1 MPAARESLLRAAEAA
16 LSAHPWPAVRMTE
29 VAAVAGVSRQT
40 LYNEFGGKGGLGR
53 ALVRRAADRYL
64 DGVDRALSPEA
75 RTPGGPAGAAERLA
89 AVAEWTVR
97 EARAQPLVRA
107 LLTGCWD
114 GALPSPPTM
123 GLRPGQAAPGPA
135 ELVRAVSERA
145 AAALAPEPAQRC
157 ELVVRLALSYV
168 LAPGADD
175 AGPGRLLRLTG
186 AAPAGAAVGGAPV
199 GGAALSGPN
208 RTTGVR

>member
-64 DGVDRALSPEA
+64 DGVDRALTPDAPAPDAA
-75 RTPGGPAGAAERLA
+75 RGPAAAAERLA

-97 EARAQPLVRA
+97 EARERPLVRA

-168 LAPGADD
+168 LAPCADA
-175 AGPGRLLRLTG
+175 AGPGPLLRLTG
-186 AAPAGAAVGGAPV
+186 AAPAAAAV
-199 GGAALSGPN
+199 SGPN
-208 RTTGVR
+208 RTAGVR

>member
-40 LYNEFGGKGGLGR
+40 LYNEFGGKAGLGR

-64 DGVDRALSPEA
+64 DGVDRALAPEGSPA
-75 RTPGGPAGAAERLA
+75 PAAERLA

-123 GLRPGQAAPGPA
+123 GLRPGQPALGPA
-135 ELVRAVSERA
+135 ELVRTVRDRA

-168 LAPGADD
+168 LAPGEDD
-175 AGPGRLLRLTG
+175 AGPGRLLPLQG
-186 AAPAGAAVGGAPV
+186 AAPGTP
-199 GGAALSGPN
+199 LSGPN
-208 RTTGVR
+208 RTAGAR